1 MSSGA
6 RPGRLASLA
15 FVLVATAA
23 PLATPL
29 RADDRAGGDATARP
43 ASMFPKGTWDLA
55 LHGAY
60 HQTEREGDETIAT
73 ATLSAGYYFGDRFS
87 VRGELVGYALDN
99 QPGPSPADAD
109 DAVGLGVNA
118 GLRYQFIEYQRLTL
132 FAEVYTGV
140 LYSHRDFPEDGTHL
154 NFTLQGGLGATF
166 RLADDVHLFGGV
178 RHLHISNAR
187 LRGEDEN
194 PSFDGPG
201 AYVGLL
207 FRF

>member
-1 MSSGA
+1 MYSGA
-6 RPGRLASLA
+6 RPGRLAALA
-15 FVLVATAA
+15 FVLVGVAA
-23 PLATPL
+23 PLTTPV
-29 RADDRAGGDATARP
+29 RADDGDGDAARLGT
-43 ASMFPKGTWDLA
+43 MFPKGTWDLA
-55 LHGAY
+55 FNGAY
-60 HQTEREGDETIAT
+60 HETERKGDETVASAT
-73 ATLSAGYYFGDRFS
+73 VSAGYYFADRLS

-99 QPGPSPADAD
+99 KPGPSLADAD
-109 DAVGLGVNA
+109 DAIGLGVNA
-118 GLRYQFIEYQRLTL
+118 GLRYQFIEYRRLTL

-166 RLADDVHLFGGV
+166 RLRDNVHLVGGV

-201 AYVGLL
+201 ASVGLL

>member
-1 MSSGA
+1 MSSRS
-6 RPGRLASLA
+6 RPGGLAAAALA
-15 FVLVATAA
+15 FVLVVTAA
-23 PLATPL
+23 LPL
-29 RADDRAGGDATARP
+29 RADEGDDRDAAARP

-60 HQTEREGDETIAT
+60 HETERKGDETVASAT
-73 ATLSAGYYFGDRFS
+73 VSAGYYFADRLS
-87 VRGELVGYALDN
+87 VRGELVGYGLDN
-99 QPGPSPADAD
+99 KPGPSLADAD
-109 DAVGLGVNA
+109 DALGIGVNA
-118 GLRYQFIEYQRLTL
+118 GLRYQFIEYRRLTL
-132 FAEVYTGV
+132 FVEGYTGV
-140 LYSHRDFPEDGTHL
+140 LYSDHDFPEDGTHL